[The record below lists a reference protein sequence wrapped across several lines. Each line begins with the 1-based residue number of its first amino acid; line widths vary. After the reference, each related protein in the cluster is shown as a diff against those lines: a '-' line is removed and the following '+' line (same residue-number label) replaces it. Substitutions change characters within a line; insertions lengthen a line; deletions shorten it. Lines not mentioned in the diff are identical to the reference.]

1 MSNKKEIAAS
11 KPAWERPQLRQL
23 GTIRD
28 IAGRAG
34 AGVQSGPNTRAFNS

>member
-1 MSNKKEIAAS
+1 MSNKKSIVAG
-11 KPAWERPQLRQL
+11 KPAWERPQLVKL

-34 AGVQSGPNTRAFNS
+34 NGIQSGPNTRAFNS